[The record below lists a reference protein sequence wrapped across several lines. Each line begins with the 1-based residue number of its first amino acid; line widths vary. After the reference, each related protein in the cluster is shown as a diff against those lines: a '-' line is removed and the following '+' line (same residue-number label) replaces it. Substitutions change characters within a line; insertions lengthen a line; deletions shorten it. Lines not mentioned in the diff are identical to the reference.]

1 MRHLILFFTAIFI
14 FPLLINSQSLSG
26 IDYISPFHEGLAAIK
41 KGNEWGFITTNG
53 ELVIDYRSDVVVS
66 SVDDM
71 AYPVF
76 NSERCLIVE
85 EKKGISYFGYMDTS
99 GKTVIEPQFLNA
111 TNFNNGLAII
121 LKLYKDVIG
130 QNDVLDKR
138 MIDYNYME
146 LTINPNGDIVHYL
159 SKKPTHITL
168 SKNFLP
174 RPPEIRSKFLNKQ
187 IIAIKDKNN
196 TYSIK
201 KI

>member
-1 MRHLILFFTAIFI
+1 MRHLILFFTTIFI
-14 FPLLINSQSLSG
+14 FPLLINSQNLSG

-41 KGNEWGFITTNG
+41 KGNDWGFISANG
-53 ELVIDYRSDVVVS
+53 DMVIDYRSDVVLS
-66 SVDDM
+66 SIDGNT
-71 AYPVF
+71 YPVF

-85 EKKGISYFGYMDTS
+85 EKEGISYFGFMDTT

-111 TNFNNGLAII
+111 TNFNDGLAIV
-121 LKLYKDVIG
+121 LKLYEDVLG

-159 SKKPTHITL
+159 SKKPKHVTL

-174 RPPEIRSKFLNKQ
+174 RPPEIRCKFINNH
-187 IIAIKDKNN
+187 IIAVKDDKN